1 MEQMSG
7 ARRSGRLLA
16 RFEEVAGDNGG
27 RMPLT
32 QQEREAADAVEVTR
46 CEEGSVEAE
55 QAAEA
60 EEAESAVEAP
70 CTTTREL
77 RSRSTS
83 TSRYPSP
90 REEQA
95 RLRDTR
101 CHHRDL
107 PRTWPT

>member
-1 MEQMSG
+1 
-7 ARRSGRLLA
+7 
-16 RFEEVAGDNGG
+16 
-27 RMPLT
+27 MPLT
-32 QQEREAADAVEVTR
+32 QQEREAAGAVEVTR
-46 CEEGSVEAE
+46 HKEGSVEAG

-60 EEAESAVEAP
+60 EEAESAVEDP

-77 RSRSTS
+77 RSRSSS
-83 TSRYPSP
+83 TSRYPSL

-101 CHHRDL
+101 CHHRHL

>member
-1 MEQMSG
+1 MHI
-7 ARRSGRLLA
+7 
-16 RFEEVAGDNGG
+16 
-27 RMPLT
+27 T

-46 CEEGSVEAE
+46 HEEGSVEAD

-60 EEAESAVEAP
+60 EEAESAGKDL

-77 RSRSTS
+77 RSSSSS
-83 TSRYPSP
+83 TSRYPSS

-95 RLRDTR
+95 RLRDMR
-101 CHHRDL
+101 CNHRHL

>member
-1 MEQMSG
+1 M
-7 ARRSGRLLA
+7 RH
-16 RFEEVAGDNGG
+16 
-27 RMPLT
+27 
-32 QQEREAADAVEVTR
+32 
-46 CEEGSVEAE
+46 EEGSMEAE

-60 EEAESAVEAP
+60 ESAGEDP

-77 RSRSTS
+77 RSRSRSSS
-83 TSRYPSP
+83 TSKYPSL

-101 CHHRDL
+101 CHHRHL

>member
-1 MEQMSG
+1 
-7 ARRSGRLLA
+7 
-16 RFEEVAGDNGG
+16 
-27 RMPLT
+27 MPLT
-32 QQEREAADAVEVTR
+32 QQERQAADAVEVTR
-46 CEEGSVEAE
+46 HEEGSVVAE

-60 EEAESAVEAP
+60 EEAELAGEDP

-77 RSRSTS
+77 RSSS

-101 CHHRDL
+101 CHHRHL
-107 PRTWPT
+107 PRTWPTCRRSPSWQYRPS

>member
-1 MEQMSG
+1 MSG

-27 RMPLT
+27 MTPLT
-32 QQEREAADAVEVTR
+32 QREREAADAVEVTR
-46 CEEGSVEAE
+46 HEEGSAEAW

-60 EEAESAVEAP
+60 EEAELAVEEP
-70 CTTTREL
+70 RTTTREL
-77 RSRSTS
+77 RSRSSS

-101 CHHRDL
+101 CHHRHL

>member
-7 ARRSGRLLA
+7 ARRFGRLLA
-16 RFEEVAGDNGG
+16 RFEEVTGDNGG
-27 RMPLT
+27 MPLT
-32 QQEREAADAVEVTR
+32 QQEREAADAVEVMR
-46 CEEGSVEAE
+46 HEEGSVEAE
-55 QAAEA
+55 QA
-60 EEAESAVEAP
+60 ESAVEDP

-77 RSRSTS
+77 RSRSS
-83 TSRYPSP
+83 SMSRYPSP

-101 CHHRDL
+101 CHHRHL

>member
-1 MEQMSG
+1 
-7 ARRSGRLLA
+7 
-16 RFEEVAGDNGG
+16 
-27 RMPLT
+27 MPLT
-32 QQEREAADAVEVTR
+32 QQEREAADTVEVMR
-46 CEEGSVEAE
+46 HEEGSVEAE

-60 EEAESAVEAP
+60 EEAELAGEDL
-70 CTTTREL
+70 CTMTREL
-77 RSRSTS
+77 RSRSSS

-101 CHHRDL
+101 CHHRHL

>member
-1 MEQMSG
+1 
-7 ARRSGRLLA
+7 
-16 RFEEVAGDNGG
+16 
-27 RMPLT
+27 
-32 QQEREAADAVEVTR
+32 
-46 CEEGSVEAE
+46 VEAE

-60 EEAESAVEAP
+60 EEAESAVEDL

-77 RSRSTS
+77 GSRSSS
-83 TSRYPSP
+83 TSRYLSP

-101 CHHRDL
+101 CHHRHL